1 MSQICAWIQRFRL
14 LTELTLHIYFE
25 GEADDEVTEA
35 TGVHHG
41 CTACVDGR
49 WAMSDERWAM
59 GDGRWAMGDGR
70 WAMGD
75 GR

>member
-1 MSQICAWIQRFRL
+1 MWNKCHKYVQWIQRFRL

-41 CTACVDGR
+41 CTAC
-49 WAMSDERWAM
+49 RWAM
-59 GDGRWAMGDGR
+59 GDE
-70 WAMGD
+70 
-75 GR
+75 